1 MVDLADTIRSIP
13 LFSGLSRED
22 IAKILG
28 KLEEKHFDSGTTIFS
43 QGAKGDS
50 FYLIESGAVQV
61 ILESAAG
68 RKEAVG
74 VLGPQDW
81 FGEMALLSG
90 ELRTATIKTVAATT
104 LWRLSR
110 ESWDELIEKHPS
122 WLLQFCAALIKRLT
136 RAEKQYAQGRDA
148 FNTLAERYYGSR
160 TQEQQHFLRRA
171 SLLDR
176 IDGETA
182 ERLVE
187 SDGVKHCLADLQTS
201 ELSLVQSA
209 QEDKIELHPFF
220 RDFLQEKL
228 IAGEGQEAVLK
239 LHSQIAT
246 QYEALGDWQRAVDH
260 SLKAQ
265 DWPRA
270 SRLLVSRSGQL
281 DDVMATFAKKAI
293 DKFPGDY
300 FLATPAIV
308 RLKAEAL
315 SWLGDPAG
323 AVETY
328 KNVLSRKPAH
338 GVNAEAVA
346 RYQSMAEALADE
358 GEIAQ
363 ALQCLRSALNLT
375 EKENAA
381 ASGELSEGYRAE
393 RRSLAPAPRV
403 IARTT
408 GLLGFIARC
417 VRSSRGL
424 SLNRWFGG
432 ILGIAVWGYL
442 WFWTPDIGLNS
453 AATKQLGL
461 LSLTLIYWVFWVFPD
476 YGVALIF
483 ALGIILTGLGK
494 ADVVLSGFAST
505 SWFMTLGVLGL
516 GAAITSSGLFYR
528 LSLRLVRIFPLNY
541 SWQIIALGFMGIVV
555 MALIPQQSA
564 RTAIISQMLVNLS
577 ESLGYKNPSKAST
590 GMFVASFLGLG
601 HLGFLFLTGSTTSLI
616 AWGLLSADVRAKF
629 TWGYWFIAALPPTLV
644 VVAIILGGTL
654 LLYRPESRA
663 QVSYRMVE
671 NQLGVLG
678 PLSTHEWITLVVLC
692 CTIVGWLTTGYHK
705 IDGAWVSLAALC
717 VLVNTGVLGWGM
729 VKKGIDWEMLICMG
743 ATLAIPTLLTEAKID
758 KWLVSLVAPLILP
771 FADYPALCF
780 LVIALITYVIKLA
793 FTSFLTVVTLCVAL
807 LPLAGEMGID
817 PWVMAMI
824 ILIASEV
831 WFFPF
836 QVDWHTM
843 AYSTTDGKGFS
854 YGLMYRINPFYAVAY
869 IVGLMA
875 AIPYWRFLGLMR

>member
-1 MVDLADTIRSIP
+1 
-13 LFSGLSRED
+13 
-22 IAKILG
+22 
-28 KLEEKHFDSGTTIFS
+28 
-43 QGAKGDS
+43 
-50 FYLIESGAVQV
+50 
-61 ILESAAG
+61 
-68 RKEAVG
+68 
-74 VLGPQDW
+74 
-81 FGEMALLSG
+81 
-90 ELRTATIKTVAATT
+90 
-104 LWRLSR
+104 
-110 ESWDELIEKHPS
+110 
-122 WLLQFCAALIKRLT
+122 LLQFCAALIRRLT

-148 FNTLAERYYGSR
+148 FNALAERYYGSR
-160 TQEQQHFLRRA
+160 TPEQQQFLRRA

-176 IDGETA
+176 IDGQTA
-182 ERLVE
+182 ERFVQLGGAK
-187 SDGVKHCLADLQTS
+187 SCLEDLQTS
-201 ELSLVQSA
+201 EFSLVQSV
-209 QEDKIELHPFF
+209 EDGKVELHPFF

-228 IAGEGQEAVLK
+228 LAGEGQEAVLK

-246 QYEALGDWQRAVDH
+246 QYETLGDWERAVDH

-270 SRLLVSRSGQL
+270 SRLLVSRRGQL
-281 DDVMATFAKKAI
+281 NDGLAKYAI
-293 DKFPGDY
+293 TAIARFPGDY

-308 RLKAEAL
+308 HLKAEAL
-315 SWLGDPAG
+315 TMLGDLTG

-346 RYQSMAEALADE
+346 RYRSMAEALADE

-381 ASGELSEGYRAE
+381 DSGELSEGYRAE
-393 RRSLAPAPRV
+393 RRLSAPLLPPAV
-403 IARTT
+403 ARTT
-408 GLLGFIARC
+408 GLAGFVGRLS
-417 VRSSRGL
+417 RSLRGL
-424 SLNRWFGG
+424 SFGRWFGG
-432 ILGIAVWGYL
+432 ILGLTVWLYL
-442 WFWTPDIGLNS
+442 WFWTPDIGLNP

-483 ALGIILTGLGK
+483 ALGLILTGLGK
-494 ADVVLSGFAST
+494 AEVVLSGFAST

-629 TWGYWFIAALPPTLV
+629 TWGYWFLAALPPTLV

-671 NQLGVLG
+671 NRSAFSARYRRMNGS
-678 PLSTHEWITLVVLC
+678 PLS
-692 CTIVGWLTTGYHK
+692 
-705 IDGAWVSLAALC
+705 SSAAR
-717 VLVNTGVLGWGM
+717 
-729 VKKGIDWEMLICMG
+729 
-743 ATLAIPTLLTEAKID
+743 
-758 KWLVSLVAPLILP
+758 S
-771 FADYPALCF
+771 
-780 LVIALITYVIKLA
+780 
-793 FTSFLTVVTLCVAL
+793 S
-807 LPLAGEMGID
+807 AG
-817 PWVMAMI
+817 
-824 ILIASEV
+824 
-831 WFFPF
+831 
-836 QVDWHTM
+836 
-843 AYSTTDGKGFS
+843 
-854 YGLMYRINPFYAVAY
+854 
-869 IVGLMA
+869 
-875 AIPYWRFLGLMR
+875 